1 MRTLGKKIA
10 PRVLYALTAAA
21 GALSLLGIVLLA
33 VAGGTITQL
42 QGATAPLWLLEGLYA
57 LGLALLCCTA
67 VLAGLRRSA
76 VRPCPPG
83 LRAVLWCAVAGAV
96 VLLVNAPLAH
106 LGRQLLRGDYL
117 SVLAT
122 EMDPVSLGAG
132 IALLRLYLIAQAV
145 VGVWALGKLLGR
157 GLAAPPPAGSR
168 LGRWLS
174 RASTAGGQRAVVLS
188 GFGALLLGSLILCGA
203 LLGRTRVDLTDGLQ
217 PVFYGESGAGMAYV
231 DQPPLPDTDDRRTAD
246 FWRGVGYEVTPS
258 EGLHNGDP
266 VQVRVVYDSAAAR
279 RARIQVSRASRT
291 FSVQGLTERYRTPED
306 LPPAITDLS
315 DRESRSLIK
324 KNLRYL
330 SAAGDFAYDRERE
343 LVKAQKVASY
353 LMKSEPGGY
362 NSDRY
367 VALYQVTVRGQV
379 KEESSYRT
387 AQQDFYYYT
396 ELGGVDSDFVA
407 GAAQVTGRYF
417 SRRDEVHSLDQACAK
432 VEAAFSTYTPVRA
445 TQNGQKT

>member
-157 GLAAPPPAGSR
+157 ALCRLFGVRPQTVADAVTEEDIRLLVDEGGETGAIEQSQKDMIAGIFE
-168 LGRWLS
+168 LDDI
-174 RASTAGGQRAVVLS
+174 TAEDIMTHRTEITAVELS
-188 GFGALLLGSLILCGA
+188 GSIQDVVGATL
-203 LLGRTRVDLTDGLQ
+203 
-217 PVFYGESGAGMAYV
+217 E
-231 DQPPLPDTDDRRTAD
+231 
-246 FWRGVGYEVTPS
+246 
-258 EGLHNGDP
+258 NG
-266 VQVRVVYDSAAAR
+266 
-279 RARIQVSRASRT
+279 
-291 FSVQGLTERYRTPED
+291 
-306 LPPAITDLS
+306 
-315 DRESRSLIK
+315 
-324 KNLRYL
+324 
-330 SAAGDFAYDRERE
+330 
-343 LVKAQKVASY
+343 
-353 LMKSEPGGY
+353 
-362 NSDRY
+362 
-367 VALYQVTVRGQV
+367 
-379 KEESSYRT
+379 
-387 AQQDFYYYT
+387 
-396 ELGGVDSDFVA
+396 
-407 GAAQVTGRYF
+407 F
-417 SRRDEVHSLDQACAK
+417 SRI
-432 VEAAFSTYTPVRA
+432 PI
-445 TQNGQKT
+445 